1 MRSFLLPVWLL
12 FLLMVEETS
21 SAMRMEKK
29 LREMEAAL
37 SFSQS
42 LQVAETKQVIL
53 NLLIHFKIQE
63 EEID

>member
-12 FLLMVEETS
+12 LLLMVEETS
-21 SAMRMEKK
+21 CAMRMEKK

-37 SFSQS
+37 SSSQS

>member
-12 FLLMVEETS
+12 LLLMVEETS
-21 SAMRMEKK
+21 CAMRMEKK